1 MTPVGFLVM
10 LFAIGIVFGGAGAL
24 AYAGVWRS
32 WIGRIHQN
40 VVFGWFWLGLAVL
53 SMGLA
58 ASFIRTPVFG
68 LSFVFALCAAV
79 AGALGLWI
87 LLAGVPRRLRPRWYR
102 VERER

>member
-1 MTPVGFLVM
+1 MTPLGFVVV
-10 LFAIGIVFGGAGAL
+10 LFTIGLLFGGLGAL
-24 AYAGVWRS
+24 AYVGVWRS
-32 WIGRIHQN
+32 WIGRLHQN

-68 LSFVFALCAAV
+68 FSFVFAVAAAV
-79 AGALGLWI
+79 TGALGLWI
-87 LLAGVPRRLRPRWYR
+87 LLSGVPRRLQPRWYR